1 MSLECDIKGESVL
14 NEKLLHT
21 PEGVRDIYDAECKKK
36 KKVLSQIHHV
46 LELYSYQDI
55 DTPSFEY
62 FDIFNMDK
70 GSAASNEMYKF
81 FDRNNNTLVLR
92 PDITPSIARCVAKY
106 YPEEVLPI
114 RLCYEGNT
122 FLNTHQH
129 QGKLSEFTQIGGEL
143 VNDDSSAADAEIIAC
158 VIHCLLAAGLTEFQ
172 IEIGEV
178 EFFRGMIEEAGLDGD
193 TEQRIKEYI
202 HSKNFF
208 GLTEFVNTLQIPEE
222 QKAALKSFES
232 LFGGLDMLDH
242 AEKLVSNP
250 VSQEAIARMRKVYT
264 ALVNYEYE
272 KYVSFDLSMINR
284 FNYYTG
290 IIFRGYTYGT
300 GDAIVKGG
308 RYNTLLE
315 KFGKKAPS
323 VGFAIY
329 VDDLM
334 NAIARNHIVV
344 PLDYTNILV
353 LYKEVYQKQAI
364 SYACD
369 LRSDDKKVELVRM
382 SKRHDLQEYKSY
394 AQKMH
399 FEKIAFF
406 AENTEKPQIIEL

>member
-1 MSLECDIKGESVL
+1 
-14 NEKLLHT
+14 
-21 PEGVRDIYDAECKKK
+21 
-36 KKVLSQIHHV
+36 
-46 LELYSYQDI
+46 
-55 DTPSFEY
+55 
-62 FDIFNMDK
+62 
-70 GSAASNEMYKF
+70 
-81 FDRNNNTLVLR
+81 
-92 PDITPSIARCVAKY
+92 
-106 YPEEVLPI
+106 
-114 RLCYEGNT
+114 
-122 FLNTHQH
+122 
-129 QGKLSEFTQIGGEL
+129 
-143 VNDDSSAADAEIIAC
+143 
-158 VIHCLLAAGLTEFQ
+158 
-172 IEIGEV
+172 
-178 EFFRGMIEEAGLDGD
+178 
-193 TEQRIKEYI
+193 
-202 HSKNFF
+202 
-208 GLTEFVNTLQIPEE
+208 
-222 QKAALKSFES
+222 
-232 LFGGLDMLDH
+232 
-242 AEKLVSNP
+242 
-250 VSQEAIARMRKVYT
+250 MRKVYT
-264 ALVNYEYE
+264 ALVNYGYE

-353 LYKEVYQKQAI
+353 LYKEAYQKQAI